1 MTIPSAQLLSEVSA
15 LGFSCWQPR
24 DAQIFCPSE
33 SWLVEFGDFLKAN
46 NLLAQR
52 ESWDCDD
59 YALSAVSEASIACRA
74 AALDCGHSFVYCT
87 VRLWGALNGLDVP
100 WGSGHA
106 CDLVRLDSGV
116 YVFFEPQNG
125 TFSDAKTA
133 LDSLVV
139 RPVNALL

>member
-1 MTIPSAQLLSEVSA
+1 MTISSSQFLTEVTA
-15 LGFSCWQPR
+15 LGFSCWEPR
-24 DAQIFCPSE
+24 DAQIYCPQE
-33 SWLVEFGDFLKAN
+33 SWLQEFGEFLNAN
-46 NLLAQR
+46 NLLAQK
-52 ESWDCDD
+52 EAWDCDD
-59 YALSAVSEASIACRA
+59 YALAAVSEASIACRS
-74 AALDCGHSFVYCT
+74 AALGTGHSFVYCSI
-87 VRLWGALNGLDVP
+87 RLWGPLNGLDAP

-106 CDLVRLDSGV
+106 CNLVRLDSGV